1 MPLYKAHFTFIN
13 GLTQGRKV
21 KINMKITTRKASTL
35 AIALA
40 IPATS
45 FAGASAAFAADDAST
60 KEVTVDVNLGSDAAE
75 SDVTLLAG
83 DEEVGTETADEDGKV
98 SFSYDAEGAETLKV
112 EVGGDTV
119 TLTDA
124 KCTGV
129 KESTENSSEDTTGD
143 NTSSGDTASGTDTDV
158 TDNSGSTA
166 GKTSTAPTA
175 STPGSTS
182 TAPTSSDSEKPSASD
197 SEKPSASESTDA
209 SASDSAKPSDSKKPS
224 TSGSEKPSA
233 SASDSAK
240 PSDEKPSGNTDG
252 SATNVAEA
260 LKDIEKN
267 TDKNVATNKEVHGDV
282 KDAKK
287 LSAELKKLEKAEGI
301 DKSKVEKTVN
311 GLNDVIKKQKDGKVT
326 VPAELQAGATD
337 LLKTAVGVLAPQYS
351 GIANTAIDAAS
362 GLLGGGSGDGGSI
375 IDAAKGALGLGG
387 SDSGSDATGSDVSG
401 GDTAG
406 TDVPAGDT
414 GVAPDTAGDV
424 NVPQPDNADTPST
437 DTGAAVSTPDTAE
450 DTSTPDTAEDTST
463 PDTAEDTS
471 TPDTEEV
478 ELNSSVDDMSF
489 TVDLEEG
496 VASVDCD
503 VDTEAAETDDE
514 DEVTSET
521 STTPSET
528 PTSAAPAAAP
538 SVSTPGPKVNTGG
551 EVEGTSFFAKVKA
564 LF

>member
-1 MPLYKAHFTFIN
+1 MPLYKAHFNFIN

-60 KEVTVDVNLGSDAAE
+60 KEVTVDVNLGSDAAD

-83 DEEVGTETADEDGKV
+83 DEKVGTETADENGKV
-98 SFSYDAEGAETLKV
+98 SFSYDAKGAETLKV

-129 KESTENSSEDTTGD
+129 KESTENDSGDSTGD
-143 NTSSGDTASGTDTDV
+143 NTSSGDTASGTDTDE

-182 TAPTSSDSEKPSASD
+182 TAPTSSDSEKPSAS
-197 SEKPSASESTDA
+197 ESTDA
-209 SASDSAKPSDSKKPS
+209 SASDSAKPSDSEKPS

-240 PSDEKPSGNTDG
+240 PSGEKPSGNTDG

-260 LKDIEKN
+260 LKNIEKN
-267 TDKNVATNKEVHGDV
+267 ADKNAATNKTIHGDT

-287 LSAELKKLEKAEGI
+287 LSGELKKLEKAEGI
-301 DKSKVEKTVN
+301 DKSQVEKTVN
-311 GLNDVIKKQKDGKVT
+311 GLNDAIGKQKDGKVAI
-326 VPAELQAGATD
+326 PAELQAGVTD
-337 LLKTAVGVLAPQYS
+337 LLKTAVGVVAPQYS

-362 GLLGGGSGDGGSI
+362 GLLGGSGDGGSI

-387 SDSGSDATGSDVSG
+387 SDSGSDATGSDVAG
-401 GDTAG
+401 GDTTG

-414 GVAPDTAGDV
+414 GVAPDTAGDA
-424 NVPQPDNADTPST
+424 NAPQPDNADTPST

-450 DTSTPDTAEDTST
+450 DTSTPDTAEAPST
-463 PDTAEDTS
+463 PS
-471 TPDTEEV
+471 TEEV

-514 DEVTSET
+514 DEATSET

>member
-450 DTSTPDTAEDTST
+450 DTSTPDT
-463 PDTAEDTS
+463 
-471 TPDTEEV
+471 EEV

>member
-362 GLLGGGSGDGGSI
+362 GLLGGSGDGGSI
-375 IDAAKGALGLGG
+375 IDTAKGVLGLGG
-387 SDSGSDATGSDVSG
+387 SDSGSDVAGGDVAG

-414 GVAPDTAGDV
+414 TGVDDSAPTPAGDTTGV
-424 NVPQPDNADTPST
+424 DDSAPAPSV
-437 DTGAAVSTPDTAE
+437 DTGAA
-450 DTSTPDTAEDTST
+450 TSTPDTAETDST
-463 PDTAEDTS
+463 PDTEETPS
-471 TPDTEEV
+471 TPSTEEV

-514 DEVTSET
+514 DEATSET

-528 PTSAAPAAAP
+528 PTSAAPASAP

>member
-13 GLTQGRKV
+13 ELTQGRKV

-129 KESTENSSEDTTGD
+129 KESTENSSEDTTEDTTGD

-158 TDNSGSTA
+158 TDNSGNTA

-197 SEKPSASESTDA
+197 SEKPSDSESTDA

-362 GLLGGGSGDGGSI
+362 GLLGGSGDGGSI
-375 IDAAKGALGLGG
+375 IDTAKGVLGLGG
-387 SDSGSDATGSDVSG
+387 SDSGSDVAGGDVAG

-414 GVAPDTAGDV
+414 TGVDDSAPAPAGDTTGV
-424 NVPQPDNADTPST
+424 DDSAPAPSV
-437 DTGAAVSTPDTAE
+437 DTGAAASTPDTAE
-450 DTSTPDTAEDTST
+450 TDSTPDTEETPST
-463 PDTAEDTS
+463 PS
-471 TPDTEEV
+471 TEEV

-514 DEVTSET
+514 DEATSET

>member
-387 SDSGSDATGSDVSG
+387 SDSGSDVAGGDVAG

-414 GVAPDTAGDV
+414 TGVDDSAPAPAGDTTGV
-424 NVPQPDNADTPST
+424 DDSAPAPSV
-437 DTGAAVSTPDTAE
+437 DTGASASTPDTAE
-450 DTSTPDTAEDTST
+450 TDSTPDTEETPST
-463 PDTAEDTS
+463 PS
-471 TPDTEEV
+471 TEEV

-514 DEVTSET
+514 DEATSET